1 MIGGSEVEVRLQCL
15 SHFLMFRKLLAVVEG
30 EGVALILVRCQ
41 QACNDA
47 GYAVGMLAADM
58 SCQHITRLAFGQR
71 NETPLV
77 IFTNHGIATT
87 FVSFGLRLF
96 GMPTALTLIATELP

>member
-1 MIGGSEVEVRLQCL
+1 MSEVDILLQCF